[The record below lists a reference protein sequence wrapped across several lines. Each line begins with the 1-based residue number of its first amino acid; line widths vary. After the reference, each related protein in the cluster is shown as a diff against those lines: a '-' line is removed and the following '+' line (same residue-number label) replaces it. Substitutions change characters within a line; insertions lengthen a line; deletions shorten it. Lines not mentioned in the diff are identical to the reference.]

1 MKRILFFA
9 STIIYSSLFVSSCHK
24 NENPV
29 AATMPSITTQPIS
42 QTIAV
47 GTAATFTVVA
57 SGAEPLNYQWF
68 ENGVA
73 INNATLAT
81 YVTPTMNVGGSAAF
95 TVTVSNSL
103 GSDTSNIATL
113 NVLTSG
119 TLKVHSGKYWD
130 WYADASTWAAN
141 VAAVTPIFPVMDT
154 ATDQLDRDWGTS
166 SPTAKLYVYIDAS
179 LSGAA
184 YSTGD
189 ISQVDDAR
197 GKSPSPGIGLA
208 PDLFTGMNYGA
219 IGGTAIVFGV
229 HETVNQRTA
238 NVSVAGWPV
247 DWWADNKSPFPG
259 MTEVHLLNQIGYNT
273 IAKNDDLNLSGDP
286 LYLMM
291 KNIQAHYGWGIF
303 TNMFS
308 ALRAKGVNDW
318 SYIDG
323 GAANPSSELTAYV
336 TAYMVKASGEPIATF
351 NAFVSGVIPTYSEAE
366 TQAIFNSL

>member
-208 PDLFTGMNYGA
+208 P
-219 IGGTAIVFGV
+219 GTFYR
-229 HETVNQRTA
+229 HELRRDRWYSYRLWRARNSQPA
-238 NVSVAGWPV
+238 NRERFSRRVARGLVGRQQEPLPRH
-247 DWWADNKSPFPG
+247 DRSPSP
-259 MTEVHLLNQIGYNT
+259 
-273 IAKNDDLNLSGDP
+273 
-286 LYLMM
+286 
-291 KNIQAHYGWGIF
+291 
-303 TNMFS
+303 
-308 ALRAKGVNDW
+308 
-318 SYIDG
+318 
-323 GAANPSSELTAYV
+323 
-336 TAYMVKASGEPIATF
+336 EP
-351 NAFVSGVIPTYSEAE
+351 NR
-366 TQAIFNSL
+366 L